1 MVIFVAFRMRKVLI
15 LLDLVFILFIGW
27 QLYSVKKQTKVLFI
41 GNSYTYRNEMPDLF
55 EHISIS
61 KGKNVFVQSCTKGK
75 ATLMIQSKRNAVY
88 DAINDHKWDYVII
101 QGASRDLIQDE
112 EFMEEKTIP
121 ALEKILK
128 AIKKNA
134 RRTKTLFYMTWGYRN
149 GYKPNDKTDTYEKM
163 TLKVRDGYLDL
174 MEKYRFGV
182 VPVGMAWKDSRRKR
196 GDVILYVKDG
206 AHPSLKGS
214 YLAACCF
221 YSAIFNESAIGSTY
235 YSKLGARTAYYLQS
249 VGSKN
254 VLYQR
259 KKYGLIPK
267 V

>member
-1 MVIFVAFRMRKVLI
+1 MRKILI
-15 LLDLVFILFIGW
+15 LLDLVFILFIGL

-41 GNSYTYRNEMPDLF
+41 GNSYTYRNEMPDIF
-55 EHISIS
+55 EHIAIS
-61 KGKNVFVQSCTKGK
+61 KGKNIFVQSCTKGR
-75 ATLMIQSKRNAVY
+75 ATFLIQSKRNAVY
-88 DAINDHKWDYVII
+88 DAIDDQKWDYVIV
-101 QGASRDLIQDE
+101 QGASRDLIQDREYIE
-112 EFMEEKTIP
+112 EYTLP
-121 ALEKILK
+121 ALEKVLK
-128 AIKKNA
+128 AIKKNS
-134 RRTKTLFYMTWGYRN
+134 RRTKTLFYMTWGYKN
-149 GYKPNDKTDTYEKM
+149 GYKPNDKTDSYEKM
-163 TLKVRDGYLDL
+163 TLKVRDGYLEL
-174 MEKYRFGV
+174 MERYRFGV

-196 GDVILYVKDG
+196 VDMKLHVNDG

-235 YSKLGARTAYYLQS
+235 YSKLGPKTGYYLQS
-249 VGSKN
+249 VGSRN

>member
-1 MVIFVAFRMRKVLI
+1 MRKFLI
-15 LLDLVFILFIGW
+15 FLDLGFILFVGL

-41 GNSYTYRNEMPDLF
+41 GNSYTYRNEMPDIF

-61 KGKNVFVQSCTKGK
+61 MGKNVFVDACTKGK
-75 ATLMIQSKRNAVY
+75 ATLLIQSKRDAVY
-88 DAINDHKWDYVII
+88 RAIRSQKWDYIII
-101 QGASRDLIQDE
+101 QGASRDFIRDENYIE
-112 EFMEEKTIP
+112 EFTIP

-128 AIKKNA
+128 AIKKNR

-149 GYKPNDKTDTYEKM
+149 GFKPKEHTNSYEKM
-163 TLKVRDGYLDL
+163 TLTVRDGYLDL
-174 MEKYRFGV
+174 MERYRFGV

-196 GDVILYVKDG
+196 GDVVLYVKDG

-235 YSKLGARTAYYLQS
+235 YSKLGPRTCYYLQS